1 MSFLK
6 THVQVVGALLVRE
19 VTTRYGGKPGGYIW
33 AILEPAS
40 YVIMM
45 TLVVGGIAHQPAL
58 GTSFSE
64 FFATGYL
71 SFFYYAGCVGYLT
84 SAVRANKTLLSYPNV
99 APIDTI
105 LARLIVQTLTTTLVS
120 VLVLGTIIYSQ
131 RFPVSIRWGYILE
144 SVAAMTILAAG
155 VGLANSVLGPKYPLY
170 EQIFGIVSRPLMIL
184 SGVMYLPDLV
194 PHPFRDV
201 LLLNPLC
208 HATMLFR
215 EGFYP
220 EYRATEFN
228 STYMWLFVLF
238 VFAVGNMIFTSS
250 RKTLRDD

>member
-144 SVAAMTILAAG
+144 S
-155 VGLANSVLGPKYPLY
+155 YPLY